1 MIETQELSISM
12 SDGIMTIHTPDNGDY
27 WDAMH
32 GLAGTSWDEHNHCWI
47 APINPIILA
56 QVRSY
61 MRQYFGRDDRQLDD
75 NLTVDDYII

>member
-1 MIETQELSISM
+1 MIETQELSIVM

-32 GLAGTSWDEHNHCWI
+32 SLAGARWDAGNHCWV
-47 APINPIILA
+47 APVDPVTLE

-61 MRQYFGRDDRQLDD
+61 MRQYFGRDDREPD
-75 NLTVDDYII
+75 NLPVDELIV